1 METTLRK
8 SPAISAALAALAVVF
23 ASPAAAAPPLPPSP
37 AITPGAGLAV
47 YNADAT
53 GGDTCTAG
61 WLAHDASGMPVMLTA
76 GHCDMGGKVAMK
88 WTASDAYETIGT
100 FAKSVNEGSVG
111 ENADIAIVALNNAA
125 IPGDTRVLDRRP
137 VEGVTA
143 DVKVGDVLCKYG
155 LTTGRTCGPV
165 LDTPTASKVRF
176 DATSARG
183 DSGGPV
189 YLIQPD
195 GDAVAVGIT
204 IRGADDGGTVAELVQ
219 PWLQKWQLT
228 LDTSKPAVGAQ
239 PVGYGK

>member
-1 METTLRK
+1 MTTLRK
-8 SPAISAALAALAVVF
+8 SPAISAVLAAIAVVF

-37 AITPGAGLAV
+37 AITPGAGLAL

-61 WLAHDASGMPVMLTA
+61 WLAHDAAGKPVMLTA

-88 WTASDAYETIGT
+88 WSASGAYETVGT
-100 FAKSVNEGSVG
+100 FERSVHEGGVG
-111 ENADIAIVALNNAA
+111 EDADFAVVALNNAA

-155 LTTGRTCGPV
+155 LTTGRTCGAV
-165 LDTPTASKVRF
+165 LDIPTASKVRF
-176 DATSARG
+176 DAASAHG